1 VLLRLNAAIAR
12 KLLGTLEAGVD
23 REVVWRPS
31 AYELRQHPEI
41 PAGASVRGRV
51 IVVTIPGMRDPLLC
65 LFTTVDKAVPEV
77 VRIYGL
83 RWNVETDLRA
93 LKRTVRLHHI
103 HAQSVAMMEKEL
115 LLAIVAYN
123 LVRAVM
129 ALAAR
134 KAGLSPRELSFT
146 SIYVLLQAHWHRLL
160 SARSDQAWQREM
172 DRIVD
177 YAAAYKLPKRK
188 KQRTYPREVWSAGYR
203 FPARKQEKTK

>member
-1 VLLRLNAAIAR
+1 MFSVAWSAQQHQHGVLLRLNAALAG
-12 KLLGTLEAGVD
+12 KLLGTLAAGVD
-23 REVVWRPS
+23 REILWQPS

-41 PAGASVRGRV
+41 AAGASVRGGV

-65 LFTTVDKAVPEV
+65 LFTTLDKAVPEV

-83 RWNVETDLRA
+83 RWNVETDLRS

-115 LLAIVAYN
+115 LLAIATYN

-134 KAGLSPRELSFT
+134 NRRLRSGVQTAETKKTTHLPTRSLERRLPFPSQEAGEN
-146 SIYVLLQAHWHRLL
+146 
-160 SARSDQAWQREM
+160 
-172 DRIVD
+172 
-177 YAAAYKLPKRK
+177 
-188 KQRTYPREVWSAGYR
+188 
-203 FPARKQEKTK
+203 